1 MSINPKQLTSNLL
14 GKKIVNVKNSNG
26 ELVEFEIQK
35 VNIVEFAGEG
45 MTKLSNIVGRSEEEI
60 RTMFVDKFKSR
71 EIAEVISP
79 ALLAGVANP
88 TIANKDIKDC
98 DLEKEVPLKVLLID
112 LELASNLYMEII
124 KISIKEVNK

>member
-45 MTKLSNIVGRSEEEI
+45 MTKLSNIVGRSEDEI
-60 RTMFVDKFKSR
+60 RAMFVDKFKSR

>member
-60 RTMFVDKFKSR
+60 RAMFVDKFKSR

-124 KISIKEVNK
+124 KISMKEVNK

>member
-45 MTKLSNIVGRSEEEI
+45 MTKLSNIVGRSEDEI
-60 RTMFVDKFKSR
+60 RAMFVDKFKSR

-124 KISIKEVNK
+124 KISMKEVNK

>member
-60 RTMFVDKFKSR
+60 RAMFVDKFKSR

>member
-60 RTMFVDKFKSR
+60 RAMFVDKFKSR

-88 TIANKDIKDC
+88 IIANKDIKDC

>member
-112 LELASNLYMEII
+112 LELSSNLYMEII
-124 KISIKEVNK
+124 KISMKEVNK

>member
-88 TIANKDIKDC
+88 IIANKDIKDC